1 MVDQTAKQAFVHA
14 AGAGGAWAAVLTY
27 GRHRREVQGTEPGAP
42 ADRMALTAVVAGLEC
57 LTRPTAVEVRVHSD
71 YVRGGGEGGLW
82 ERLRAATRTHKVTW
96 AWSGDYPELAQAQ
109 EMVGSAAGAV
119 LDTADPL
126 DSADPLDTASTA
138 VDMADDA
145 SETAGDGAE
154 MAGDASDT
162 AGDGAET
169 GGDAAGSG
177 AALEEFAEALGEHV
191 ANDPDGPDPAELVE
205 LADTMIEDEHR
216 AIVAVG
222 PRAITFEEIGAVAV
236 PPEIAAQARVGWRIL
251 LSAAHVEGNWY
262 LLDVAG

>member
-1 MVDQTAKQAFVHA
+1 MVDQTPKQAFVHA

-57 LTRPTAVEVRVHSD
+57 LTRPTVVEVRVHSD

-82 ERLRAATRTHKVTW
+82 ERLRAATRTHEVTW
-96 AWSGDYPELAQAQ
+96 AWSGDHPELARAR
-109 EMVGSAAGAV
+109 EMVGSARSAPDAAP
-119 LDTADPL
+119 DTAD
-126 DSADPLDTASTA
+126 AAA
-138 VDMADDA
+138 
-145 SETAGDGAE
+145 GAE
-154 MAGDASDT
+154 P
-162 AGDGAET
+162 
-169 GGDAAGSG
+169 G
-177 AALEEFAEALGEHV
+177 AAPEEFAEALGEHV
-191 ANDPDGPDPAELVE
+191 ANDPDAPDPAELVE
-205 LADTMIEDEHR
+205 LADAMIEDEHR

-222 PRAITFEEIGAVAV
+222 PAAITFEEIGAVKV

>member
-1 MVDQTAKQAFVHA
+1 MVDQTPKQAFVHA

-27 GRHRREVQGTEPGAP
+27 GRHRREVHGTEPGAP

-119 LDTADPL
+119 LATADPL
-126 DSADPLDTASTA
+126 DVADTLDAASTA
-138 VDMADDA
+138 AEMADDA
-145 SETAGDGAE
+145 SETADAALE
-154 MAGDASDT
+154 TADDAS
-162 AGDGAET
+162 
-169 GGDAAGSG
+169 GSG